1 MDHMIAE
8 ALLAHF
14 PKMTVKRFKQGV
26 ATFGSADAFFNA
38 ESHTVRDR
46 LPWDDNTKHLFLG
59 WREEIDPKRIK
70 KILEQEHITVV
81 TQEHDTYPPLLKQIY
96 DPPFCLFVRG
106 TLDLGNQY
114 PIAVVGTR
122 KCSTY
127 GTQVTHELVTGLV
140 QHGLTIVSGLA
151 LGIDGIAHNAT
162 LQTGGTTIAV
172 LGSGINRH
180 HIYPAVH
187 KQMAERIVE
196 KNGAVISE
204 YPPGSLPSKFTFP
217 RRNRIIAGMTLG
229 TLVIE
234 AADKSG
240 ALITSSY
247 ALEHGRDIFAVP
259 HPITS
264 PTGTGPNRL
273 LKEGAHMVTS
283 ASDIIDILNLN
294 ELKTFTQSAAII
306 PDSKE
311 EAAILEHLSREPLH
325 VDVLAKQSSLTSR
338 EVNSTLTLME
348 MKGKVRNIGNMH
360 YVVAR

>member
-1 MDHMIAE
+1 MKSE
-8 ALLAHF
+8 ALFAYF
-14 PKMTVKRFKQGV
+14 PKMTVKRFREGV
-26 ATFGSADAFFNA
+26 AAFGSPDAFFYA
-38 ESHTVRDR
+38 TTSEIKEHIS
-46 LPWDDNTKHLFLG
+46 WDENLIDQFIA
-59 WREEIDPKRIK
+59 WREDLDINRIK
-70 KILEQEHITVV
+70 KILVQEKITII
-81 TQEHDTYPPLLKQIY
+81 TPEDETYPPLLKQTF

-106 TLDLGNQY
+106 TLELTNQY

-127 GTQVTHELVTGLV
+127 GTQITQEIVTGLA

-162 LQTGGTTIAV
+162 LQSGGTTIAV

-187 KQMAERIVE
+187 KQLAERIIE
-196 KNGAVISE
+196 KNGAIISE

-247 ALEHGRDIFAVP
+247 ALDHGREIFAIP
-259 HPITS
+259 HPLTS
-264 PTGTGPNRL
+264 PTGTGPNKL
-273 LKEGAHMVTS
+273 IKEGAHMVTS
-283 ASDIIDILNLN
+283 ASDIIDVLNLN
-294 ELKTFTQSAAII
+294 ELATFTQNSTIL
-306 PDSKE
+306 PDTPQ
-311 EAAILEHLSREPLH
+311 EASILEHLSREPIH
-325 VDVLAKQSSLTSR
+325 VDELAKQSGLTSR

-348 MKGKVRNIGNMH
+348 MKGKIRNIGNMH

>member
-1 MDHMIAE
+1 MKSE
-8 ALLAHF
+8 ALFAYF
-14 PKMTVKRFKQGV
+14 PKMTVKRFREGV
-26 ATFGSADAFFNA
+26 AAFGSPDAFFFASNQ
-38 ESHTVRDR
+38 EIKKQ
-46 LPWDDNTKHLFLG
+46 LPWDENFIDQFVA
-59 WREEIDPKRIK
+59 WREDLDINRIK
-70 KILEQEHITVV
+70 KILAQEKISIL
-81 TQEHDTYPPLLKQIY
+81 TQDDDAYPPLLKQIY
-96 DPPFCLFVRG
+96 DPPFCLFIRG
-106 TLDLGNQY
+106 TLDLRNQY

-122 KCSTY
+122 KCSNY
-127 GTQVTHELVTGLV
+127 GTQITHEIVTGLA

-151 LGIDGIAHNAT
+151 LGIDGIAHEAT
-162 LQTGGTTIAV
+162 LKAGGTTIAV

-187 KQMAERIVE
+187 KQLAERIIE

-217 RRNRIIAGMTLG
+217 RRNRIIAGITLG

-247 ALEHGRDIFAVP
+247 ALEHGREIFAVP

-264 PTGTGPNRL
+264 PTGTGPNKL
-273 LKEGAHMVTS
+273 LKEGAQMVTS
-283 ASDIIDILNLN
+283 ASDIIDVLNLN
-294 ELKTFTQSAAII
+294 ELKTFTQNASII
-306 PDSKE
+306 PDSRE
-311 EAAILEHLSREPLH
+311 EAAILEHLSREPIH
-325 VDVLAKQSSLTSR
+325 VDVLTKNSGLTSR